1 MLRWRL
7 PCLLLASSLCGCA
20 SWQER
25 ADDLQA
31 DLEAAIAA
39 GMTAKDGFV
48 KRYGAPKSCAAA
60 GESESCEWAL
70 RLSDLGTLDK
80 TPAAALLQAEF
91 EKSGA
96 LARGQAVIRRGGQ
109 EFVGRAEPRDAVFR
123 EAERRKA
130 LSRTVNDSQGWFDRV
145 WKD

>member
-1 MLRWRL
+1 MLRRRL

-31 DLEAAIAA
+31 GLEASIAA

-60 GESESCEWAL
+60 GESQSCEWTL

-80 TPAAALLQAEF
+80 TPAAALLQADF
-91 EKSGA
+91 DQAGA
-96 LARGQAVIRRGGQ
+96 LTRGQAVIRRGGR
-109 EFVGRAEPRDAVFR
+109 EFVGRAEPRDAAFR
-123 EAERRKA
+123 EAEHRKA
-130 LSRTVNDSQGWFDRV
+130 LSRTVDDNQGWFDRV